1 MKLAFTARADTA
13 SIRRRIQAM
22 KNTLLA
28 ASFLLL
34 FTAIPVRAD
43 SGNTDLV
50 IQVNGAFAAQGE
62 AFSVSYKADLT
73 SFTLVPG
80 TLTYSS
86 SGPLAPFSVYTGSDF
101 PEGAF
106 WQDAS
111 GYSIELLL
119 FTTPGCNPGVTEC
132 QPEIGPG
139 EVFPPGT
146 DVNAFAHGIFSLIPP
161 GQSLGENFF
170 GDVQVSLDPIAA
182 PEPTTWLMLSVGL
195 IWALGRRRLGGIR
208 ASGGN

>member
-1 MKLAFTARADTA
+1 
-13 SIRRRIQAM
+13 M
-22 KNTLLA
+22 KNALLA

-34 FTAIPVRAD
+34 LTAIPLRAD

-50 IQVNGAFAAQGE
+50 IQVNGAFATAQGE

-86 SGPLAPFSVYTGSDF
+86 SGPLAPFSVYAGSDF
-101 PEGAF
+101 PEGAS

-119 FTTPGCNPGVTEC
+119 FRTPGCNPGVTEC
-132 QPEIGPG
+132 QPEIGPD
-139 EVFPPGT
+139 EYFPPGT
-146 DVNAFAHGIFSLIPP
+146 DVDAFANGIFSLIPP
-161 GQSLGENFF
+161 GQSSGQNFF
-170 GDVQVSLDPIAA
+170 GDVQVSVDPIAA
-182 PEPTTWLMLSVGL
+182 PEPTTWLMLSGGL
-195 IWALGRRRLGGIR
+195 VWALGRRKPGGSQQ
-208 ASGGN
+208 AAGK